1 MYRTRIGHAH
11 LFVRDLPRS
20 VAFYTTY
27 FNLKITEQ
35 AEGRYAF
42 LTSGDPHHEL
52 ALSAQGM
59 DAPAPDPK
67 GVGLFHLA
75 FDVPSKRAF
84 AQAYAKLS
92 QDGVE
97 TAPVDHKIGWGL
109 YFNDPDG
116 NGLEI
121 YCDTRKER
129 DGEPLWGGQN
139 RPLPHARIMAALRD

>member
-1 MYRTRIGHAH
+1 
-11 LFVRDLPRS
+11 
-20 VAFYTTY
+20 
-27 FNLKITEQ
+27 
-35 AEGRYAF
+35 
-42 LTSGDPHHEL
+42 
-52 ALSAQGM
+52 M

-92 QDGVE
+92 RDGVE
-97 TAPVDHKIGWGL
+97 TAPVDHRIGWGL

-129 DGEPLWGGQN
+129 DGEPCGAGRTARTRMRRSWLRCATDVTMRSRHTFAASLRSPAFLRGGAF
-139 RPLPHARIMAALRD
+139 RSWPAALPCRHGPSHRSLPRPS